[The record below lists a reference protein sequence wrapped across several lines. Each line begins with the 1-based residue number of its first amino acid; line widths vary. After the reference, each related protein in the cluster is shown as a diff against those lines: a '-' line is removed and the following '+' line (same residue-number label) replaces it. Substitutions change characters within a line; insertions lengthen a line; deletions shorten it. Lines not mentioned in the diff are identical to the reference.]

1 MKSLAAVT
9 GLFSDIT
16 APVIQDW
23 VARGWVHVAGAS
35 PEEWVFAEI
44 DVARVRLIR
53 ELRIDLDVDEKT
65 LPLVLSLMDQVYDL
79 RRAFK
84 AMARALEGQPA
95 EVRAAVLAAITD
107 TTGPQP
113 TL

>member
-9 GLFSDIT
+9 RLFSDVS

-44 DVARVRLIR
+44 DVARIRLIR
-53 ELRIDLDVDEKT
+53 ELRIDLDVDEHA
-65 LPLVLSLMDQVYDL
+65 LPLVLSLLDQVYDL
-79 RRAFK
+79 RRTLK
-84 AMARALEGQPA
+84 AMARALDGQPA
-95 EVRAAVLAAITD
+95 EVRAAVLAAITNP
-107 TTGPQP
+107 TGSN
-113 TL
+113 